1 MIGNF
6 NMEAQN
12 ILLNAKKEMNELGH
26 PYIGTEHL
34 LLSILK
40 SDSDISNRLNS
51 YNLNYNN
58 FKEELCK
65 IVGTTDKKSEYFLYT
80 PLLRKVIENAI
91 IDSKENNDGEVTS
104 EHLFFAMLEEGEG
117 IAIRILIGMGIDIE
131 SMYDDFSS
139 SLIKKTKKGKKKK
152 LMIYDLGFDMT
163 SNAKEGLVDPV
174 IGRDKEVKRVME
186 ILCRRTKNNPIL
198 IGEAGVGK
206 TAIVE
211 ELSRLIANDE
221 VPNNLIGK
229 KVISLD
235 MATMVAGTKY
245 RGEFE
250 ERMKKVIK
258 ELEDNDD
265 IILFIDEIHT
275 LVGAGGAEGAIDAS
289 NILKPA
295 LARGKIRCIGATTI
309 EEYKKFIEKDSAL
322 ERRFQKIYIKEPSI
336 EETINILN
344 NLKPIYEVIS
354 LDMATMVAGTKY
366 RGEFE
371 ERMKKVIK
379 ELEDN
384 DDIILF
390 IDEIHT
396 LVGAGGAE
404 GAIDASNILK
414 PALARGKI
422 RCIGAT
428 TIEEYKKFIEKDSAL
443 ERRFQ
448 KIYIKEP
455 SIEETINILNNLKP
469 IYEKYHNVIVP
480 DSIINSIVSLSE
492 KYIFDRNRPDKEIDI
507 LDEVCSMVSMKD
519 NQDIINKKNIKKKI
533 EILEEEKNSYIIDNN
548 IDKAYDIRK
557 KETELLSILN
567 ELELSSVKDKNEIT
581 IEDVAFVINSRTNT
595 PIYEVMEDS
604 SRSINNIKNNLK
616 RKIIGQDKAIDSLIE
631 MTKRIKFGYNDR
643 VYSSLFVGP
652 TGVGKSALAK
662 WYANNIVGESNFIRL
677 DMSEFGDSTSVNK
690 ILGSSP
696 GYVGYDDN
704 KNILEEVRNKPNSVI
719 LLDEIDKAHP
729 SVINLFYQILED
741 GKIKNSKGIDVR
753 FNNSVIIMT
762 SNIGFEKNSIGFNK
776 INESTLSTLK
786 NYFSVSFINRIDNV
800 IAFNRLSEDN
810 IRDIINIKLDDINN
824 KYKSINIS
832 FTDNLINDIVSES
845 KYNEF
850 GARRLDKIIGSKVE
864 NKIIDAI
871 MNKDNDVVIDS
882 IKENIT
888 S

>member
-1 MIGNF
+1 
-6 NMEAQN
+6 MEAQN

-40 SDSDISNRLNS
+40 SDSDIANRLNS
-51 YNLNYNN
+51 YNLTYNN

-163 SNAKEGLVDPV
+163 NNAKDGLVDPV
-174 IGRDKEVKRVME
+174 IGREKEVKRVME

-198 IGEAGVGK
+198 IGEAGTGK

-211 ELSRLIANDE
+211 ELARMIANDE
-221 VPNNLIGK
+221 VPSNLIAK
-229 KVISLD
+229 KIISLD

-250 ERMKKVIK
+250 ERMKKIIK

-295 LARGKIRCIGATTI
+295 LARGKIRCIGATTTL
-309 EEYKKFIEKDSAL
+309 EYKKFIEKDSAL
-322 ERRFQKIYIKEPSI
+322 ERRFQKVFI
-336 EETINILN
+336 EE
-344 NLKPIYEVIS
+344 P
-354 LDMATMVAGTKY
+354 
-366 RGEFE
+366 
-371 ERMKKVIK
+371 
-379 ELEDN
+379 
-384 DDIILF
+384 
-390 IDEIHT
+390 
-396 LVGAGGAE
+396 
-404 GAIDASNILK
+404 
-414 PALARGKI
+414 
-422 RCIGAT
+422 T
-428 TIEEYKKFIEKDSAL
+428 T
-443 ERRFQ
+443 
-448 KIYIKEP
+448 
-455 SIEETINILNNLKP
+455 EETKNILNNLKP

-480 DSIINSIVSLSE
+480 NSIIDDIVNLSE

-519 NQDIINKKNIKKKI
+519 NANIIKRNNLKKEIKQ
-533 EILEEEKNSYIIDNN
+533 LGEEKNSYIIDNN

-557 KETELLSILN
+557 KETELLSLLN
-567 ELELSSVKDKNEIT
+567 ELEITSNYDKNKIT
-581 IEDVAFVINSRTNT
+581 IDDVAFVINSRTKT
-595 PIYEVMEDS
+595 PIYEVMES
-604 SRSINNIKNNLK
+604 SGSYIDNIKNNLCN
-616 RKIIGQDKAIDSLIE
+616 KIIGQDKAIDTLME
-631 MTKRIKFGYNDR
+631 VTKRIKFGYNDR
-643 VYSSLFVGP
+643 VYSMLFVGP
-652 TGVGKSALAK
+652 SGIGKSALAK
-662 WYANNIVGESNFIRL
+662 LYANYLTGENNFIRL
-677 DMSEFGDSTSVNK
+677 DMSEYSDSASVNK

-729 SVINLFYQILED
+729 SVINLFYQILEE
-741 GKIKNSKGIDVR
+741 GKIKNSKGIDIR
-753 FNNSVIIMT
+753 FNNCIIIMT
-762 SNIGFEKNSIGFNK
+762 SNIGYEKNSIGFN
-776 INESTLSTLK
+776 NSSSTLSSLK
-786 NYFSVSFINRIDNV
+786 NYFSTSFINRIDNV
-800 IAFNRLSEDN
+800 IMFNKLNRDN
-810 IRDIINIKLDDINN
+810 IKNIIMIKLDEMNN
-824 KYKSINIS
+824 KYKSINIKYS
-832 FTDNLINDIVSES
+832 NNLINEIVDMC
-845 KYNEF
+845 KYEEF
-850 GARRLDKIIGSKVE
+850 GARRISKIIQSKIE
-864 NKIIDAI
+864 CKIIDAI
-871 MNKDNDVVIDS
+871 MDKEKEVYIDS

>member
-1 MIGNF
+1 
-6 NMEAQN
+6 MEAQN

-221 VPNNLIGK
+221 VPNNLMDK
-229 KVISLD
+229 KIISLD

-258 ELEDNDD
+258 ELEDNED

-322 ERRFQKIYIKEPSI
+322 ERRFQKVYIKEPSI
-336 EETINILN
+336 EETLNIL
-344 NLKPIYEVIS
+344 Y
-354 LDMATMVAGTKY
+354 
-366 RGEFE
+366 
-371 ERMKKVIK
+371 
-379 ELEDN
+379 
-384 DDIILF
+384 
-390 IDEIHT
+390 
-396 LVGAGGAE
+396 
-404 GAIDASNILK
+404 
-414 PALARGKI
+414 
-422 RCIGAT
+422 
-428 TIEEYKKFIEKDSAL
+428 
-443 ERRFQ
+443 
-448 KIYIKEP
+448 
-455 SIEETINILNNLKP
+455 NLKP
-469 IYEKYHNVIVP
+469 IYEKYHHVIVP
-480 DSIINSIVSLSE
+480 DSVINNIVTLSE

-519 NQDIINKKNIKKKI
+519 NEDIIKKRSIKKAI
-533 EILEEEKNSYIIDNN
+533 EKLGEEKNSYIIDNN

-567 ELELSSVKDKNEIT
+567 KLELSSIRDKNEIT
-581 IEDVAFVINSRTNT
+581 IDDVAFVISSRTNT
-595 PIYEVMEDS
+595 PIYEAMKDS
-604 SRSINNIKNNLK
+604 TNSINDIKSNLK
-616 RKIIGQDKAIDSLIE
+616 KKIIGQDKAIDSLNE
-631 MTKRIKFGYNDR
+631 MTKRIKFGYNDK

-652 TGVGKSALAK
+652 TGVGKTALAK
-662 WYANNIVGESNFIRL
+662 WYAKNLVGESNFIRI
-677 DMSEFGDSTSVNK
+677 DMSEYIDSTSVNK

-729 SVINLFYQILED
+729 SVINLFYQILEE
-741 GKIKNSKGIDVR
+741 GKIKNSKGIEVR
-753 FNNSVIIMT
+753 FNNAIIIMT
-762 SNIGFEKNSIGFNK
+762 SNVGFEVNSIGFNK
-776 INESTLSTLK
+776 KDSTLSSLK
-786 NYFSVSFINRIDNV
+786 NFFSNAFINRIDNIIV
-800 IAFNRLSEDN
+800 FNKLSEDN
-810 IRDIINIKLDDINN
+810 IKDIINIKLDDIRN

-832 FTDNLINDIVSES
+832 FTDNLLNDIVSEC

-850 GARRLDKIIGSKVE
+850 GARKIDKIINSKVE

-871 MNKDNDVVIDS
+871 MNKDKEITIDS